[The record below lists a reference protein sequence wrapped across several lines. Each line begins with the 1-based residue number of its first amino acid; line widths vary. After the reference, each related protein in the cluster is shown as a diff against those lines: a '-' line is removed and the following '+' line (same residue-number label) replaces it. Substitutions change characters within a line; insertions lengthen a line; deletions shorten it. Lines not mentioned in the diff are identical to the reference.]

1 MMPTI
6 LVIKQKS
13 RKKCWRS
20 CQ

>member
-1 MMPTI
+1 MPTI